1 MRGNGYVCLIS
12 FKWVPKL
19 FGYNLMKGRV
29 PSLQMEIRFSYLKL
43 VLDRGPECIFGVSP
57 LPDKPVSFLTWRLNR
72 SYIVSPL
79 SRSDLCALPWR
90 YQILV
95 VSEETPAWFS
105 TVDLPRSV
113 RT

>member
-12 FKWVPKL
+12 FKWVPEL
-19 FGYNLMKGRV
+19 FGYNLMKGRL

-43 VLDRGPECIFGVSP
+43 ASP